1 MEKDKPQALSSRR
14 SKALRSGSL
23 NGDFVKSLER
33 GLKVIQAFGIS
44 RERLSLSDVAK
55 LTGMTRAAARRYLL
69 SLEALRFVSS
79 DGRFFRLEPHVLSL
93 GYAYLASLDWLEFTQ
108 PILRDMGSRLNENC
122 SVSVLDGAEIVY
134 VARVQTSRIIS
145 INLTVGTRL
154 PAAVTSMGRVLLAAL
169 EPGDLDRVLAASSM
183 RRYTEST
190 VTEVE
195 ELKRILQTVRDQKYA
210 YVDQE
215 LENGLRSI
223 AVPVIGAGGK
233 TVAAANIAAHA
244 MRVKKADMIGPY
256 LDALLETAAKISQQ
270 SSIRPL

>member
-1 MEKDKPQALSSRR
+1 MENDKPPNQARWPKAHR
-14 SKALRSGSL
+14 SESL
-23 NGDFVKSLER
+23 NGDFVKSLGR
-33 GLKVIQAFGIS
+33 GLTVIQAFGVG

-69 SLEALRFVSS
+69 SLQELRFVAS
-79 DGRFFRLEPHVLSL
+79 DGKFFRLEPHILSL

-108 PILRDMGSRLNENC
+108 PILRDMGGRLNENC
-122 SVSVLDGAEIVY
+122 SVSVLDGADIVY

-169 EPGDLDRVLAASSM
+169 QPEELDRVLEATSM
-183 RRYTEST
+183 RPYTEKT
-190 VTEVE
+190 VTNVE
-195 ELKRILQTVRDQKYA
+195 ELKRVLKAVRDQKYA

-223 AVPVIGAGGK
+223 AMPVIGAGEK
-233 TVAAANIAAHA
+233 VIAAINIAAHA
-244 MRVKKADMIGPY
+244 MRVKKADMLGPY
-256 LDALLETAAKISQQ
+256 LDALRETAAKISQQ
-270 SSIRPL
+270 SSIRPP